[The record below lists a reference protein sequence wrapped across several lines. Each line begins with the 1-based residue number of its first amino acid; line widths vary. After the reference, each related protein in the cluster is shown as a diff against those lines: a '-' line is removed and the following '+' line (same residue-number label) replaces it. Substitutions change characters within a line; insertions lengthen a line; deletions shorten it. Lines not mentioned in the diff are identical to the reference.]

1 MIEDF
6 RKTLNKF
13 SPESKPVLFENDEYA
28 ILKYIDEQLN
38 TSIKNRI
45 YDDFLSYD
53 PVENDEEYGFIFNSN
68 FNIWFNNLIT
78 EYEID
83 SNSNLSTHLY
93 NIKENSR
100 SYIIF
105 LKNDKLISL
114 VMYKY
119 KNVHYYMIIKI
130 KNRQLK
136 LVQVE
141 PSPILSHLT
150 NIIDFNNK
158 NSKEYYKYMNLSPI
172 FYYNNKLN
180 ILFEADDKAYQ
191 KLNTDIK
198 TNFIRST
205 YPFHYDDSS
214 RSLEINNYLIEIK
227 KYFKLF
233 HIELNTDLYNVF
245 MDEIFKKQ
253 TVYVMFYFL
262 DNDEPVLQ
270 AFIGKIYKN
279 RVYYAFE
286 NTKKFSI
293 VNIPLLL

>member
-1 MIEDF
+1 
-6 RKTLNKF
+6 
-13 SPESKPVLFENDEYA
+13 
-28 ILKYIDEQLN
+28 
-38 TSIKNRI
+38 
-45 YDDFLSYD
+45 
-53 PVENDEEYGFIFNSN
+53 
-68 FNIWFNNLIT
+68 
-78 EYEID
+78 
-83 SNSNLSTHLY
+83 
-93 NIKENSR
+93 
-100 SYIIF
+100 
-105 LKNDKLISL
+105 
-114 VMYKY
+114 
-119 KNVHYYMIIKI
+119 
-130 KNRQLK
+130 
-136 LVQVE
+136 
-141 PSPILSHLT
+141 
-150 NIIDFNNK
+150 
-158 NSKEYYKYMNLSPI
+158 MNLSPI